1 MTEEEKKKAGSP
13 AGEAAGTV
21 AKPAGEAAG
30 TGAEAA
36 QPSARE
42 RYRSRYSA
50 AHPDMNLD
58 DEEAFYTQANAN
70 LDELENYRNDNRM
83 LGEAFDRTPLLA
95 GLVLAAKEGENPFTY
110 LAENIGPDMDIR
122 ELANNP
128 EFAQKMGDALLK
140 FQQNQD
146 EAGKADAATKKEIGE
161 NMQQTFAALKEIQD
175 ERGMSNEECLELVKK
190 MFGERDENGEPVSDG
205 IFGAASRGIV
215 PKEVWE
221 AILKAEN
228 YDNDIAAATD
238 KARASALNE
247 KVQNGLKDFG
257 TGLPPS
263 MGTGGAGRGEKKPK
277 KDDGSIESFRR
288 SLGL

>member
-1 MTEEEKKKAGSP
+1 MAKENVEQKEEQQAQAP
-13 AGEAAGTV
+13 AAAS
-21 AKPAGEAAG
+21 AAEP
-30 TGAEAA
+30 T
-36 QPSARE
+36 ARE

-58 DEEAFYTQANAN
+58 DEDAFYSQANAN
-70 LDELENYRNDNRM
+70 LDELEKYREDNRQ
-83 LGEAFDRTPLLA
+83 LGEAFDKTPLLA

-110 LAENIGPDMDIR
+110 LAENVGPDMDIR

-128 EFAQKMGDALLK
+128 DFAQKMGDALLK
-140 FQQNQD
+140 FQQKQD
-146 EAGKADAATKKEIGE
+146 DATKADEATKKEIGE
-161 NMQQTFAALKEIQD
+161 NVQQSFAALKEIQD
-175 ERGMSNEECLELVKK
+175 EKGMSNEDCIALAKK
-190 MFGERDENGEPVSDG
+190 MFGERDENGETISDG

-228 YDNDIAAATD
+228 YDNDIASATE
-238 KARASALNE
+238 KARATALNE

-263 MGTGGAGRGEKKPK
+263 MPTGGAGRGEKKPK
-277 KDDGSIESFRR
+277 KDDNSIEGFRK
-288 SLGL
+288 SLGV